1 MINFPFCLD
10 TIYYIKVV
18 TYVLTYIHFI
28 IVYMTAID
36 GNFMLEHNYIRKV
49 TLQKSQNGI
58 KYEVYESSLF
68 CIEFIPGVFY
78 FDNLHICCNKGWNV
92 GFNWSIF

>member
-1 MINFPFCLD
+1 MINFPFCLH

-49 TLQKSQNGI
+49 TLQKSQNGLQ
-58 KYEVYESSLF
+58 YE
-68 CIEFIPGVFY
+68 
-78 FDNLHICCNKGWNV
+78 K
-92 GFNWSIF
+92 SII